1 MGWQLNVLRDWRDA
15 RCTFGSFVDFVAQVA
30 YFNSLKIDAPDA
42 KTLFDLLDYDQSG
55 EIDLEDSS
63 GVQDAVG
70 MECSFI

>member
-1 MGWQLNVLRDWRDA
+1 MQGVLS
-15 RCTFGSFVDFVAQVA
+15 GPSVAQVA

-42 KTLFDLLDYDQSG
+42 TTLFDLLDYDQSG

-70 MECSFI
+70 TVDFCRYMYVL